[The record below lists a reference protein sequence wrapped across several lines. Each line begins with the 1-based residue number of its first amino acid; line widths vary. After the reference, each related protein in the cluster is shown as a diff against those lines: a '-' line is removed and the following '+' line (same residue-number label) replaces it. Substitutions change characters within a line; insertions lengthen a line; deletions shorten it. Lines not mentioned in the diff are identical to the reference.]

1 MTERQRLQCVLAGET
16 PDRTPWFGDLS
27 WWWAAR
33 RAEGALP
40 EAHTA
45 PTTGYLRMHQDA
57 GVGIYLY
64 APLLWRTDYDETVQH
79 TETAERDHAVT
90 AYRTPVGDLRSVT
103 RLLPGSQTS
112 AIVEHLVKGPQDLA
126 AVRWLFQHRA
136 VYAEPG
142 PFAACDRLWGEDGL
156 ACALAPISTS
166 GLQSLL
172 TRLAGVEV
180 TSMLA
185 ADAPSELEATVE
197 AMQAADDPIFRILC
211 DSPAEFVVFPD
222 NLSGEVTGRRL
233 MRRYNM
239 AYWSRR
245 IEQLHRAGKRV
256 GIHNDGTLRASLPL
270 LVEAGFDIVEAA
282 TPAPVGDMTLEEIRA
297 VTANRTIVWGGLP
310 GALFSPLTSDETF
323 EAFVRQ
329 TLETFP
335 RGSGFVLGVADQA
348 PPDAEWRRICRVREF
363 VERWG

>member
-27 WWWAAR
+27 WWWAAQ
-33 RAEGALP
+33 RARSALP
-40 EAHTA
+40 EAHTDPA
-45 PTTGYLRMHQDA
+45 TGYLRMHQDA

-64 APLLWRTDYDETVQH
+64 APLLWRAEYDETVRH
-79 TETAERDHAVT
+79 TQATECDCVVT
-90 AYRTPVGDLRSVT
+90 SYRTPAGDLRSVT
-103 RLLPGSQTS
+103 QLLPASHTS
-112 AIVEHLVKGPQDLA
+112 GVVEHLVKGPGDLA
-126 AVRWLFQHRA
+126 AVRWLFQHR
-136 VYAEPG
+136 VVHAEPE
-142 PFAACDRLWGEDGL
+142 PFAACDRLWGDDGL

-172 TRLAGVEV
+172 TRWAGVEV

-185 ADAPSELEATVE
+185 SDAPRELEITVE
-197 AMQAADDPIFRILC
+197 AMQEADDPIFRILC
-211 DSPAEFVVFPD
+211 DSPAEYVEFPD

-270 LVEAGFDIVEAA
+270 LVEAGFDVVEAA
-282 TPAPVGDMTLEEIRA
+282 TPAPVGDMMLGDIRSA
-297 VTANRTIVWGGLP
+297 TAGRAIVWGGLP
-310 GALFSPLTSDETF
+310 GALFSPLTSEGTF
-323 EAFVRQ
+323 EAFVRE

-348 PPDAEWRRICRVREF
+348 PPDADWRRICLVREI
-363 VERWG
+363 VDRWG